1 MAGHDVTAWL
11 VPGGSTRTLGACV
24 SERATAF
31 WSRVLPGIFRRNLIL
46 PVAVLALL
54 ALVLLVA
61 GSTRQYIY
69 DEVYYLEGA
78 HLLARGASLRDLLV
92 APLNTP
98 AGPLYPVM
106 HWLLAPMTG
115 LRPPAIRV
123 PNLILFGAACAAIA
137 YTMARW
143 RLTEPWARTAMLLG
157 LPILWVSAGMA
168 LTEMPALAFAS
179 FCLAAAAW
187 AMSGPPAP
195 PLRLWGGFTLAGLC
209 LGMAV
214 LGRQPYLPA
223 AGGFLLIALFEP
235 RFRWPALL
243 AAILACA
250 VPLPVFLVWGG
261 LVPPHEA
268 RVGGIDLSHG
278 ALAFAYMSA
287 LFLILAPAYF
297 LRLWRWS
304 LAAGLLVGLA
314 ILPFGGMPD
323 PVAPGIAAHLP
334 SLLARLFQ
342 MGISVVLVGGG
353 ASLIVASVVNIL
365 DRRDDRVFVLMVLL
379 TLGLTSTAAAVVHL
393 FSSRYLMTAFPFALL
408 AVQPYFTPSRWAAAR
423 LAVGASIGCL
433 SFIHYLQVAPLSG

>member
-1 MAGHDVTAWL
+1 MSEG
-11 VPGGSTRTLGACV
+11 TR
-24 SERATAF
+24 
-31 WSRVLPGIFRRNLIL
+31 PGIFRRDPI
-46 PVAVLALL
+46 
-54 ALVLLVA
+54 LLVA
-61 GSTRQYIY
+61 ALAMTVLIAMVARSPSQYIY

-78 HLLARGASLRDLLV
+78 HLLARGASFRDLLL

-106 HWLLAPMTG
+106 HWLLSPLTG

-123 PNLILFGAACAAIA
+123 PNLILFAVAGAAIA
-137 YTMARW
+137 YAMARW
-143 RLTEPWARTAMLLG
+143 RLTDPWARTAMLLG
-157 LPILWVSAGMA
+157 LPIMWVSAGMA
-168 LTEMPALAFAS
+168 LTEIPSLAFAS
-179 FCLAAAAW
+179 FCLAAAGW
-187 AMSGPPAP
+187 AMTGPTEAR
-195 PLRLWGGFTLAGLC
+195 LRVWGGFTLAGLC
-209 LGMAV
+209 LGVAV

-235 RFRWPALL
+235 RFRWPAAL
-243 AAILACA
+243 AAILTCA
-250 VPLPVFLVWGG
+250 VPLPVFIVWGG
-261 LVPPHEA
+261 LVTPHEA
-268 RVGGIDLSHG
+268 RVGGIDLGHG

-287 LFLILAPAYF
+287 LVLILAPAYF
-297 LRLWRWS
+297 MTKWKWS

-334 SLLARLFQ
+334 PLLARLFQ

-393 FSSRYLMTAFPFALL
+393 FSSRYLMTAFPFALF
-408 AVQPYFTPSRWAAAR
+408 AVQPYFTPSRWAATR